1 MMDYIIIIGFSAV
14 VIFTGTILIKS
25 VRHHRSRRAH
35 RQSDSHL
42 LFWDRVRARRKHYA
56 LRREVEE
63 LKRRVVDGDLR
74 KQAERGHQ

>member
-1 MMDYIIIIGFSAV
+1 MMDYIIIIGFSAMLMSAG
-14 VIFTGTILIKS
+14 IILFKS
-25 VRHHRSRRAH
+25 VKHRSRRAD
-35 RQSDSHL
+35 RRSESQL
-42 LFWDRVRARRKHYA
+42 LFWNRVRARRKHYA